1 MKRFELAIR
10 NGIVLT
16 MDDEMRVF
24 RPGSIG
30 VNEGVIEYVGLEDV
44 RGEVEIDASRCVVI
58 PGLVN

>member
-30 VNEGVIEYVGLEDV
+30 VSEGVIEYVGSEELE
-44 RGEVEIDASRCVVI
+44 RKRI
-58 PGLVN
+58 GLELGSTFI